1 VGADALVLFLVIV
14 ENLQLVHPV
23 NKGDETDDHKNP
35 VDGIGSPP
43 ALHEA
48 EKIVRGKKVVYK

>member
-1 VGADALVLFLVIV
+1 VGADTLVLFPVIV

-23 NKGDETDDHKNP
+23 NKGDETDGHKNP